1 MPDLIFIGLTLALLA
16 ASWGLIIVCDRLME
30 GQS

>member
-1 MPDLIFIGLTLALLA
+1 MPDLLFMALTLALLA
-16 ASWGLIIVCDRLME
+16 ASWGFIVICDRLME